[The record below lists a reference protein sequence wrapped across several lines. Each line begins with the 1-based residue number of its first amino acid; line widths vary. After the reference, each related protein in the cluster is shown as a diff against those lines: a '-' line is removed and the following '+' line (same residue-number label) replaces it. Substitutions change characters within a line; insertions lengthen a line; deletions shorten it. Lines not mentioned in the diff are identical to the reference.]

1 MWAPHLDGSLPCV
14 HPSMRTLP
22 GCFRRMEICP
32 SWLSCDSF
40 FFFLQPLSQ
49 PTLEALPGSSEGG
62 EGASLE
68 MPFFSVRWIEG
79 CQSLHSNWS
88 HLRCLREIPW
98 NVWYVGG
105 IFFQFWTMTD
115 LPHHYL
121 PLPVSV
127 RFGRQA
133 GWEVQCDGPN
143 VCHRIEHCPCS
154 SYLKIC
160 PPPYRSMGCIPPPLT
175 GDPSCLGAQEQFL
188 LYQQYAPI
196 LGSLL
201 KIFWISWLCVS
212 LPHILS
218 LIFFSLFLWVW
229 GEFLEFIRQ
238 IDASLKIL
246 SPFCSS
252 LWLFFLQFCTFL
264 FPVSLLHLLVIT
276 ILSHHH

>member
-1 MWAPHLDGSLPCV
+1 MDPCPVCTPVWGHFLDASGGWRFA
-14 HPSMRTLP
+14 HPDFPVIL
-22 GCFRRMEICP
+22 
-32 SWLSCDSF
+32 F

-127 RFGRQA
+127 GFGRQA

-160 PPPYRSMGCIPPPLT
+160 PLLIDLWDVYPL
-175 GDPSCLGAQEQFL
+175 L
-188 LYQQYAPI
+188 
-196 LGSLL
+196 
-201 KIFWISWLCVS
+201 
-212 LPHILS
+212 
-218 LIFFSLFLWVW
+218 
-229 GEFLEFIRQ
+229 
-238 IDASLKIL
+238 
-246 SPFCSS
+246 
-252 LWLFFLQFCTFL
+252 
-264 FPVSLLHLLVIT
+264 LLVTPPVLGHKNSFSSISNM
-276 ILSHHH
+276 LPF